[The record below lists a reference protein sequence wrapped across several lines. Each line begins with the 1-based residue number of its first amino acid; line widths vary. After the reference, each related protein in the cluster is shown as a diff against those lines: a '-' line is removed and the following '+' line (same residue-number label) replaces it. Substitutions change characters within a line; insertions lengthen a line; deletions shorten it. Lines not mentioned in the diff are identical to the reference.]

1 MKGYVVVD
9 VVHSRD
15 RIRRAEVL
23 WLYYCLRLRSAASN
37 LAWVVDGGKVE
48 RAPMK

>member
-15 RIRRAEVL
+15 RIRREEVI
-23 WLYYCLRLRSAASN
+23 WFYYYLRLLSAASN
-37 LAWVVDGGKVE
+37 LAWVVGGEKVE
-48 RAPMK
+48 RTPIK